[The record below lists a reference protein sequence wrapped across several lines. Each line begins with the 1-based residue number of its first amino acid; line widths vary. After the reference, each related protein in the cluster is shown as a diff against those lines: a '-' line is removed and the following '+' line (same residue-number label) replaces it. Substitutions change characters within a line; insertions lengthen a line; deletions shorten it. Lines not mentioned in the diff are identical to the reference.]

1 MSPTGE
7 RGFTIVEVVVAV
19 LVLSIG
25 VTALVGTSAL
35 ATRQIGRGRVVTI
48 ANQVAT
54 QRLEF
59 LRREARRV
67 PGSPCTTAGT
77 AFSNGSAT
85 TRGIT
90 ESWTIQTV
98 GALGNARTVR
108 VTVQYPRVGG
118 TSSFTLSTIVGCY

>member
-7 RGFTIVEVVVAV
+7 RGFTIVEIVVAV
-19 LVLSIG
+19 LVLTIG

-35 ATRQIGRGRVVTI
+35 ATRQIGRGRMVTI

-59 LRREARRV
+59 LRRESRRV
-67 PGSPCTTAGT
+67 PGSPCTAAGT
-77 AFSNGSAT
+77 AFANGSAT
-85 TRGIT
+85 TRGVT
-90 ESWTIQTV
+90 ETWTVQTV
-98 GALGNARTVR
+98 GKASTVR

-118 TSSFTLSTIVGCY
+118 TSSFTLTSIVGSY